1 MPKPDEPTKDEII
14 EALQRENADLR
25 EENTALTE
33 DNARLS
39 RLLAL
44 SEFQKDKLKD
54 QCIELRIVATDLMSE
69 KNA

>member
-1 MPKPDEPTKDEII
+1 MPDPNEPTKDDII
-14 EALQRENADLR
+14 K
-25 EENTALTE
+25 ALTE

-39 RLLAL
+39 KLLAL

-54 QCIELRIVATDLMSE
+54 QCIELRKVATDLMSQ

>member
-14 EALQRENADLR
+14 K
-25 EENTALTE
+25 ALTE

-39 RLLAL
+39 KLLAL

-54 QCIELRIVATDLMSE
+54 QCVELRIVATDLMSG